1 MVVMAGKRGH
11 GAANQGWRRS
21 GRGPLKHRHNNGRD
35 RWSAELTTIIAN
47 LLVVEHASDATSRA
61 IHPLKPPSPVVLSRA
76 GFHCPRILR
85 GAPLPPPRATA
96 AHSMGI
102 CSSCLGLGRRPSNSE
117 VSALLPQSP

>member
-85 GAPLPPPRATA
+85 GAPLPPR
-96 AHSMGI
+96 
-102 CSSCLGLGRRPSNSE
+102 
-117 VSALLPQSP
+117 ALLLLIPWASARPA